1 MAYKSY
7 FPSALGLITLTSNG
21 KELTGLYFEGQKF
34 APNFEEYLEAP
45 LEIFTK
51 TKVYLVEHF
60 NGNKPSFSLPLKPQG
75 TYFQKLVWSSLITI
89 ALKLGK
95 SKMSAQAVGSAIAHN
110 PICIV
115 IPCHRVLGQKQ
126 KMVGFAA
133 GIERKEWLLRHEGVL
148 VS

>member
-1 MAYKSY
+1 
-7 FPSALGLITLTSNG
+7 
-21 KELTGLYFEGQKF
+21 
-34 APNFEEYLEAP
+34 
-45 LEIFTK
+45 
-51 TKVYLVEHF
+51 
-60 NGNKPSFSLPLKPQG
+60 KPQG
-75 TYFQKLVWSSLITI
+75 TDFQKLVWSSLITI
-89 ALKLGK
+89 PYGTTTTYGEIAKKVALKLGK